1 MRSKIF
7 LTIILITAVA
17 MVISGCSSSSGS
29 GSTYTQLSQDEAI
42 SMMEESS
49 DYVILDV
56 RTQEEYDEGHIP
68 DAICIPNETIGDQ
81 RPEELKNFDQMIF
94 VYCRSGRRSKEAAQ
108 KLANLGY
115 TNVYEFGGINTWPG
129 EIVTEEEN

>member
-1 MRSKIF
+1 M
-7 LTIILITAVA
+7 A

-81 RPEELKNFDQMIF
+81 RPEELKNLDQMIF